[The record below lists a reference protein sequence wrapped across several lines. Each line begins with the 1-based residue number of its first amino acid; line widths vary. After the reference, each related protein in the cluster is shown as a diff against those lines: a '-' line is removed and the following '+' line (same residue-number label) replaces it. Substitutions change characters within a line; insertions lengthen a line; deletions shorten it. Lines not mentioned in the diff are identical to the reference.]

1 MGAPSKGCQVR
12 WRSLERSGNVE
23 DRRRAGPVAAG
34 VGGLGLVGIIVALFA
49 VLSGGSDTD
58 LEGMLQELQ
67 APAEPVQQTAPAPA
81 EPDDEAMFVEAVLG
95 STETH
100 WEQVFAAAGRTYV
113 PANLVLFSR
122 STSSACGGAT
132 TAIGPHYCPRDQTI
146 YVDLG
151 FFEQLQTRFGARGGD
166 FAEAYVIAHEVA
178 HHVQNLLGIMEEV
191 QQVQQDDAS
200 QANEFS
206 VRLELQ
212 ADCLAGTWG
221 HSVFERDVLEPG
233 DIEEGLDA
241 AAAVGDDR
249 IQQTMTGRVNP
260 ESWTHGSSEQRVEWF
275 KTGYETGD
283 PNACNTFG

>member
-1 MGAPSKGCQVR
+1 
-12 WRSLERSGNVE
+12 
-23 DRRRAGPVAAG
+23 VAAG

>member
-1 MGAPSKGCQVR
+1 MR
-12 WRSLERSGNVE
+12 WRRLERSGNVE

-34 VGGLGLVGIIVALFA
+34 VGGLGLVGVIVALFA
-49 VLSGGSDTD
+49 VFSGGGGAD
-58 LEGMLQELQ
+58 LEGMLQGLQ
-67 APAEPVQQTAPAPA
+67 APAEPVQQTAPAEA
-81 EPDDEAMFVEAVLG
+81 DDAGMFVEAVLG
-95 STETH
+95 TTETH
-100 WEQVFAAAGRTYV
+100 WEQVFAAAGRTYE
-113 PANLVLFSR
+113 PANLVLFTQ

-132 TAIGPHYCPRDQTI
+132 AAIGPHYCPRDQTI
-146 YVDLG
+146 YIDLG
-151 FFEQLQTRFGARGGD
+151 FFQQLETRFGASGGD

-191 QQVQQDDAS
+191 QQVQRSDS
-200 QANEFS
+200 GQANEYS

-221 HSVFERDVLEPG
+221 HSVFERGVLEPG

-249 IQQTMTGRVNP
+249 IQETMTGRVNP
-260 ESWTHGSSEQRVEWF
+260 ESWTHGSSAQRVEWF
-275 KTGYETGD
+275 TTGHETGD

>member
-1 MGAPSKGCQVR
+1 M
-12 WRSLERSGNVE
+12 
-23 DRRRAGPVAAG
+23 AAG

-49 VLSGGSDTD
+49 VLSGGSGTD
-58 LEGMLQELQ
+58 LEGMLQGLQ

-113 PANLVLFSR
+113 PANLVLFSQ

-166 FAEAYVIAHEVA
+166 FAEAYVIAHEVG
-178 HHVQNLLGIMEEV
+178 HHVQNFLGIMEEV
-191 QQVQQDDAS
+191 QQVQQGDAS
-200 QANEFS
+200 QANEYS

-275 KTGYETGD
+275 KSGYETGD
-283 PNACNTFG
+283 PNGCNTFG

>member
-1 MGAPSKGCQVR
+1 V
-12 WRSLERSGNVE
+12 WR
-23 DRRRAGPVAAG
+23 
-34 VGGLGLVGIIVALFA
+34 
-49 VLSGGSDTD
+49 
-58 LEGMLQELQ
+58 
-67 APAEPVQQTAPAPA
+67 
-81 EPDDEAMFVEAVLG
+81 
-95 STETH
+95 
-100 WEQVFAAAGRTYV
+100 
-113 PANLVLFSR
+113 
-122 STSSACGGAT
+122 AT

-166 FAEAYVIAHEVA
+166 FAEAYVIAHEVG
-178 HHVQNLLGIMEEV
+178 HHVQSILGIMEEV

-200 QANEFS
+200 QANAYS

-221 HSVFERDVLEPG
+221 HSVFERDVLDPG

-275 KTGYETGD
+275 KTGYDTGD
-283 PNACNTFG
+283 PNGCNTFG